1 EDHEPLFSLSYRII
15 WRGQTGEAGYQ
26 YVVLQDLEP
35 YRNEVR
41 AFRNNLWGWL
51 IAGVIVLVGVQAA
64 IMYWGLQPV
73 TGLESDLKAIENGS
87 QDYLEGEYPSEIAG
101 VTRSL
106 NMLLADERRQREKYR
121 TTLADLAHSL
131 KTPLSILKNE
141 ASRPG
146 LDTQTARALDEQV
159 DRMNEIVSYQLE
171 KAVASSSLLYGASV
185 EIIPLVE
192 RTVSALGRVYRDK
205 SIEIQSNAEAVVF
218 FGDERDLYELL
229 GNLLDNACKYG
240 RHQVRLSVTGG
251 DRKLTIVVEDDGPG
265 IDVSDRDRVLER
277 GLRLDSMESGQG
289 IGLAVVSEIVG
300 RYGGQVKVEES
311 VLGGARIS
319 VYLG

>member
-1 EDHEPLFSLSYRII
+1 HEPLFSLSYRII